1 MSKPSSQGW
10 QEKRNGFHQ
19 PRHDVAA
26 PSGFAAAKPDISFFF
41 PAFDDAG
48 TVEKLALAASAVLRE
63 IANRWE
69 VIIVND
75 GSFDNTGAIAD
86 ACARQYENIVVKHHP
101 YNQGYGA
108 ALKTG
113 FKTARYDLIFY
124 TDGDMQYDPRE
135 LPQLLSLLRE
145 EVAIVSGF
153 KSKRADTWDRVL
165 SAKIYNFVV
174 RLFFRIHVRDVD
186 AAFKLI
192 RREAMQKIELTSN
205 GGFICAELFAKA
217 RQLGYQVVQ
226 LPVSHYKRTY
236 GRSSAF
242 NLLFILRSTLELME
256 LWWTIMARDKFFA
269 ARQNFWRRIL
279 WRKPSPLPEARP
291 SAPNSSSSANPASKP
306 QKSTK
311 SSPV

>member
-1 MSKPSSQGW
+1 MSTPKGQGW
-10 QEKRNGFHQ
+10 QEHRNGFHQ
-19 PRHDVAA
+19 PLQH
-26 PSGFAAAKPDISFFF
+26 STAKPTISFFF

-63 IANRWE
+63 IADQWE

-75 GSFDNTGAIAD
+75 GSFDNTGEVAE
-86 ACARQYENIVVKHHP
+86 ACAQQYENIVVKHHA

-124 TDGDMQYDPRE
+124 TDGDMQYDPQE
-135 LPQLLSLLRE
+135 LKMLLPLLKNQ
-145 EVAIVSGF
+145 VAIVSGY

-186 AAFKLI
+186 AAFKLV
-192 RREAMQKIELTSN
+192 RREVMQNIELTSN

-217 RQLGYQVVQ
+217 RKLGYQVAQ

-242 NLLFILRSTLELME
+242 NLLFIIRSTLELMD
-256 LWWTIMARDKFFA
+256 LWWTIMARDKFFL

-279 WRKPSPLPEARP
+279 WKKPSPLPEANP
-291 SAPNSSSSANPASKP
+291 SAPNFSSSANPALK
-306 QKSTK
+306 QRKSGK
-311 SSPV
+311 SSTV

>member
-1 MSKPSSQGW
+1 MSKPNHQGR
-10 QEKRNGFHQ
+10 QENRNGMHQ
-19 PRHDVAA
+19 PRHEAA
-26 PSGFAAAKPDISFFF
+26 AQPGFAAAKPDISFFF

-63 IANRWE
+63 VANQWE

-75 GSFDNTGAIAD
+75 GSFDNTGEVAD
-86 ACARQYENIVVKHHP
+86 ACARKYENIVVKHHR

-124 TDGDMQYDPRE
+124 TDGDMQYDPEE
-135 LPQLLSLLRE
+135 LKLLLPLLRDD
-145 EVAIVSGF
+145 VAIVSGI
-153 KSKRADTWDRVL
+153 KSKRADPWDRVV
-165 SAKIYNFVV
+165 SAKIYNYVV

-192 RREAMQKIELTSN
+192 RHEVLQNMELTSN

-226 LPVSHYKRTY
+226 HPVSHYQRTY

-242 NLLFILRSTLELME
+242 NLLFILRSTLELMD

-279 WRKPSPLPEARP
+279 WRKPSPLPEASP
-291 SAPNSSSSANPASKP
+291 SAPNSWSSANPASKQ